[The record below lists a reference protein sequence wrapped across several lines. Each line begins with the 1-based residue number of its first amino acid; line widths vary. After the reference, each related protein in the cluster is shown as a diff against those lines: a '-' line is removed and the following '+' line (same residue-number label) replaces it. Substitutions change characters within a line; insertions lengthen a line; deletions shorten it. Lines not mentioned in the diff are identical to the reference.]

1 MTDILFRPA
10 PAPAR
15 ATVGFGNVARSELTK
30 LRTLRSTYLCVGFI
44 VLAMVG
50 LAWLE
55 GARWHQILV
64 DGSKGERPD
73 FDATLEILNGVYL
86 AQLVVGTLAVLA
98 ITSEYATGMI
108 HATFSA
114 VPQRRVVL
122 AAKAVVVAG
131 TTLVLGEVLAFVSFL
146 LGQVLLGKYGVSLA
160 DPGVL
165 RAVTGAGL
173 YLTAVSLLGLG
184 IGATIR
190 HTAGAVSAF
199 FGVLFAPTL
208 LSELLP
214 TDWRNDIINW
224 LPANA
229 GSQIFTVI
237 HPYGALRPW
246 AGLGVFC
253 VYGVVAMAAAW
264 VVVTA
269 RDA

>member
-10 PAPAR
+10 PQP
-15 ATVGFGNVARSELTK
+15 TIGYGNVARSELTK
-30 LRTLRSTYLCVGFI
+30 LRTLRSTYVCAGFI

-50 LAWLE
+50 VAWID
-55 GARWHQILV
+55 GVRWHQILA
-64 DGSKGERPD
+64 DGFKGDRPD
-73 FDATLEILNGVYL
+73 FDATLTAINGVYL
-86 AQLVVGTLAVLA
+86 AQLVVGVLGVLA

-114 VPQRRVVL
+114 VPQRRAVL

-131 TTLVLGEVLAFVSFL
+131 TTLALGEVLSFGSFL
-146 LGQVLLGKYGVSLA
+146 LGQALLGRYGVSLA

-165 RAVTGAGL
+165 RAVVGAGL
-173 YLTAVSLLGLG
+173 YLTAVSLLGFGL
-184 IGATIR
+184 GATIR
-190 HTAGAVSAF
+190 HTAGGVSAF

-208 LSELLP
+208 LTELLP
-214 TDWRNDIINW
+214 TDWHNAIINW

-229 GSQIFTVI
+229 GSQIFTVV
-237 HPYGALRPW
+237 HPHGALQPW

-253 VYGVVAMAAAW
+253 GYGVVALAAAW
-264 VVVTA
+264 LLVTA

>member
-1 MTDILFRPA
+1 MTDLLFRPA
-10 PAPAR
+10 PQPS
-15 ATVGFGNVARSELTK
+15 VGYANVARSELTK

-55 GARWHQILV
+55 GVRWHQILT
-64 DGSKGERPD
+64 DGNKGARPD
-73 FDATLEILNGVYL
+73 FDATLEVLNGVYL

-98 ITSEYATGMI
+98 ISSEYATGMI

-114 VPQRRVVL
+114 VPQRRAVL
-122 AAKAVVVAG
+122 AAKAAVVAG
-131 TTLVLGEVLAFVSFL
+131 TTLVLGEVLSFGSFFLGQSL
-146 LGQVLLGKYGVSLA
+146 LGRYGVSLA

-165 RAVTGAGL
+165 RAVVGAGL

-190 HTAGAVSAF
+190 HTAGGVSAF
-199 FGVLFAPTL
+199 FGALFAPTVL
-208 LSELLP
+208 TELLP

-229 GSQIFTVI
+229 GSQIFTVV
-237 HPYGALRPW
+237 HPQGALQPW

-253 VYGVVAMAAAW
+253 VYAVVALAAAW
-264 VVVTA
+264 LLVTA